1 MLSRSRAAVPRRLA
15 ALTAVFG
22 LAACGS
28 ATPEAAPATPVFVPG
43 SATPGPSAVASPSP
57 SAAASAS
64 PAAACGVFPADSVW
78 RADVSKLP
86 VHRSSAAYV
95 NSIGADAHM
104 HPDFGSGTWEGA
116 PIGIPVTAVKPG
128 QTTVK
133 VSFEYASESDK
144 GPYPVPA
151 DAKVEGGRGSDGDRH
166 VILYDAAACKVYELY
181 AAYPS
186 GSGWRAGSGAIF
198 DLRSHR
204 LRPAGWTSADAAG
217 LSVFAGLAR
226 YEEVATGRITHALR
240 ITVPRSRDS
249 YVWPARHAASS
260 SSDANLPPMGLRLRL
275 KASVNTSK
283 LPKQARVIAEAM
295 KTYGVI
301 VADNGSPWYLSGA
314 PDERWS
320 NDALRALK
328 NLQGSDFEAVD
339 VSGLMV
345 SKNSGAVRPG

>member
-1 MLSRSRAAVPRRLA
+1 M
-15 ALTAVFG
+15 
-22 LAACGS
+22 
-28 ATPEAAPATPVFVPG
+28 
-43 SATPGPSAVASPSP
+43 
-57 SAAASAS
+57 
-64 PAAACGVFPADSVW
+64 FPADSVW